1 MATQSSS
8 SDLTWL
14 WIVLGVLPPLIVAF
28 VLVCYCW
35 HKKNMEKQANDIDA
49 SNGQMQNDQR
59 HLEHGLST
67 VDTENNFNGQPAG
80 QPVRPH
86 V

>member
-1 MATQSSS
+1 
-8 SDLTWL
+8 
-14 WIVLGVLPPLIVAF
+14 
-28 VLVCYCW
+28 
-35 HKKNMEKQANDIDA
+35 MEKQANDIDA

-80 QPVRPH
+80 QPVQPH